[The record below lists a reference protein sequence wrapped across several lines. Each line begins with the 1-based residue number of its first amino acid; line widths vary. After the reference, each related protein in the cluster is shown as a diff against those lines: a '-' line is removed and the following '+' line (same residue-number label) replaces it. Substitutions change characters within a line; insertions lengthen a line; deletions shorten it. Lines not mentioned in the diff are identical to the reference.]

1 MLCQSIRGLILGMA
15 LVSVAQAD
23 LTEGLKQG
31 DINLTSV
38 GPLAFGPDGVLFVS
52 DPLAA
57 KIYALDTADRSG
69 DADKASYN
77 LKNLGGQIAA
87 ALGTTPREVRVV
99 DVVVNPASGNVF
111 MSVMRG
117 SGPESAAVLLRVN
130 PAGDLALVELTGV
143 KHSQAQL
150 PNAPANRE
158 VQRRG
163 RKSNRRT
170 QSITDLAFV
179 DGRVIV
185 AGLSNEE
192 FASNLRSIPF
202 PFQQVDKG
210 ASVEIYH
217 GAHGAFETRSP
228 VRTFAAYKIAGASY
242 LLAGYT
248 CTPLVK
254 FPLADLKPGSKVKGT
269 TIAELGNRNRPLD
282 MVVYS
287 NKGKD
292 FILIANNARGI
303 MKVTTDN
310 IDKITGITKRVGGG
324 GTAGLQYETIK
335 SLKGVTQL
343 DRLNQ
348 SMALV
353 LVQGENGQ
361 ENLQSVTLP

>member
-1 MLCQSIRGLILGMA
+1 MLCQYMRAIALGLL
-15 LVSVAQAD
+15 LVSAAQAD
-23 LTEGLKQG
+23 LTEGLKKG
-31 DINLTSV
+31 DVNLTSV

-57 KIYALDTADRSG
+57 KVYALDTGDRDG
-69 DADKASYN
+69 DPEKASYD

-99 DVVVNPASGNVF
+99 DVAVNPESGNVYL
-111 MSVMRG
+111 SVTRG
-117 SGPESAAVLLRVN
+117 SGPASAAVLLRVN
-130 PAGDLALVELTGV
+130 PAGDLSLVELSGI
-143 KHSQAQL
+143 KHSQALL
-150 PNAPANRE
+150 PNAPESRV

-179 DGRVIV
+179 DGRVFV

-202 PFQQVDKG
+202 PFKKVDKG
-210 ASVEIYH
+210 TSVEIYH

-228 VRTFAAYKIAGASY
+228 VRTFAAYKIAGAPY

-254 FPLADLKPGSKVKGT
+254 FPITALKAGSKIKGT

-282 MVVYS
+282 MVVYQD
-287 NKGKD
+287 KGKD
-292 FILIANNARGI
+292 YILIANSARGI

-310 IDKITGITKRVGGG
+310 IEKIAGISKRVGGG
-324 GTAGLQYETIK
+324 GTAGLKYQTIEE
-335 SLKGVTQL
+335 LQGITQL

-348 SMALV
+348 RMALV
-353 LVQGENGQ
+353 LVQAENGQ
-361 ENLQSVTLP
+361 ENLRSINLP

>member
-15 LVSVAQAD
+15 LVSVANAD

-31 DINLTSV
+31 DIKLASV

-57 KIYALDTADRSG
+57 RIYALDTADRSG
-69 DADKASYN
+69 DADKASYD

-87 ALGTTPREVRVV
+87 ALGTTPREVRVI

-117 SGPESAAVLLRVN
+117 SGPQSAAVLLRVN
-130 PAGDLALVELTGV
+130 PAGDLALVELSGV
-143 KHSQAQL
+143 KHSHAQL
-150 PNAPANRE
+150 PNAPADRE

-192 FASNLRSIPF
+192 FASNLRS
-202 PFQQVDKG
+202 
-210 ASVEIYH
+210 SVEIYH

-254 FPLADLKPGSKVKGT
+254 FPIADLKPGSKVKGT

-287 NKGKD
+287 DKGKD
-292 FILIANNARGI
+292 YILIANNARGI

-310 IDKITGITKRVGGG
+310 IDKIAGITKRVGGG

-361 ENLQSVTLP
+361 ENLQSVALP

>member
-15 LVSVAQAD
+15 LVSVANAD

-31 DINLTSV
+31 DIKLASV

-57 KIYALDTADRSG
+57 RIYALDTADRSG
-69 DADKASYN
+69 DADKASYD

-87 ALGTTPREVRVV
+87 ALGTTPREVRVI

-117 SGPESAAVLLRVN
+117 SGPQSAAVLLRVN
-130 PAGDLALVELTGV
+130 PAGDLALVELSGV
-143 KHSQAQL
+143 KHSHAQL
-150 PNAPANRE
+150 PNAPADRE

-210 ASVEIYH
+210 TSVEIYH

-228 VRTFAAYKIAGASY
+228 VRTFAAYKIDGASY

-254 FPLADLKPGSKVKGT
+254 FPIADLKPGSKVKGT

-287 NKGKD
+287 DKGKD
-292 FILIANNARGI
+292 YILIANNARGI

-310 IDKITGITKRVGGG
+310 IDKIAGITKRVGGG

-361 ENLQSVTLP
+361 ENLQSVALP